1 MMRAIG
7 ILFLFSAICVVS
19 ASGIMKR
26 IVFND
31 GSIYEGKVLHGNMH
45 GQGKLMIENGDVY
58 KGGFKENTYNG
69 KGKLTYENGNFYD
82 GHWENGEK
90 NGIGKESWQ
99 NNVYFGGW
107 KDGYKHG
114 QGKYIWDNGNI
125 YEGNYQNGERHGK
138 GKFTWEN
145 GNVYVGEF
153 VSNHINGFGKFTWLN
168 NSMFHGDE
176 YEGTWESDRENGSGT
191 YRFSNGNVYIGDVV
205 ECFRTGYGKYTWLD
219 NSARHGD
226 EYEGQFKDNRREGT
240 GTYRYSNG
248 NVYVGEFVSNFRTG
262 WGKYAWLDNSTRN
275 GDEYEGQFKRGL
287 QHGTGTY
294 RYSDGDVYVGEW
306 VNGNRTGNGK
316 LTSSITDNVSPS
328 YGQSVANYEEE
339 EKPNENEIPFDQPR
353 ENSDNVPPSHGQSVA
368 NYEEEEKP
376 NENEIPFD
384 QPREK
389 SDTNTQKTDE
399 RNTQIESDTDN
410 YGNTSSDTRLEKPD
424 NQEVSTASGTSLRGT
439 LYALFVSACGTIL
452 TVIINIL
459 ANGAVIQCILEAQC
473 MQGCFGRHPWFK
485 QFLKMIFV
493 AAASVAVTQ
502 SLNNKNLLDQVA
514 ETASVAKGYF
524 GDVWGVLSSVL
535 GVLTVAGSVVG
546 AIFRRVLCRCCY
558 KKEKPAQMPE
568 VPERSYVRHRH
579 IDVKPD
585 EHDYNARP
593 HVDGR
598 DRW

>member
-306 VNGNRTGNGK
+306 VNGKPSENGK
-316 LTSSITDNVSPS
+316 WTRSTTDINQVAQDNKGDSAVSNDVLSTKSSENKIVNTMDPVNDVKSNEVQTSANRDGPKAVIFEADKVDVSQNPNLTSDMQSALENASGEIYEEAQTNDDVSVVSNDVHSTKSSENKIENDNDPEIKDGPPSIEEVVLRSITEIEIQKADD
-328 YGQSVANYEEE
+328 YEI
-339 EKPNENEIPFDQPR
+339 N
-353 ENSDNVPPSHGQSVA
+353 
-368 NYEEEEKP
+368 
-376 NENEIPFD
+376 
-384 QPREK
+384 EK
-389 SDTNTQKTDE
+389 S
-399 RNTQIESDTDN
+399 
-410 YGNTSSDTRLEKPD
+410 
-424 NQEVSTASGTSLRGT
+424 
-439 LYALFVSACGTIL
+439 
-452 TVIINIL
+452 
-459 ANGAVIQCILEAQC
+459 
-473 MQGCFGRHPWFK
+473 
-485 QFLKMIFV
+485 
-493 AAASVAVTQ
+493 
-502 SLNNKNLLDQVA
+502 
-514 ETASVAKGYF
+514 ETH
-524 GDVWGVLSSVL
+524 
-535 GVLTVAGSVVG
+535 
-546 AIFRRVLCRCCY
+546 
-558 KKEKPAQMPE
+558 E
-568 VPERSYVRHRH
+568 
-579 IDVKPD
+579 
-585 EHDYNARP
+585 
-593 HVDGR
+593 
-598 DRW
+598 